1 MTFIDY
7 PGHWLTGLALLLT
20 AAGIIWAFATGLL
33 ARLGWRRWGLA
44 LLAWCPLLMVLGL
57 LANPGRLDQG
67 SHQRPCTVLALFDT
81 SESMSIHTNDT
92 TRLDQALSRFQT
104 AFAPQ
109 DTSSPTFQYYGFAER
124 CTPVGS
130 LDRLPRWGQ
139 RSSLTEAWSLLNP
152 WLNRPSTSAH
162 EPSDISG
169 IVLFTDGQVD
179 QQQTAVY
186 ARQENPKIPMILVGV
201 GSEQAQRDVALTRLQ
216 APTCVG
222 LHQAYPVTV
231 TLESTALAGQTLTS
245 DLYLNDHLLDS
256 RGLDVTDDHQIDH
269 MTFDLCGKALGHEIL
284 RVEVRTTEDEDN
296 LRNNQGSSIVQV
308 VANENLKVL
317 LYSEVANMD
326 IGKIRQALLRDEKI
340 ELDFRLNAVRNPA
353 RVRGD
358 ARKSQ
363 LVQLPDSTNELN
375 RFDVIILG
383 PTEVSRLSDQTIQN
397 LHQYVTER
405 GGALILL
412 PARDSMALP
421 QWHNPK
427 MTSLLPVTF
436 SEQRTSRGSNVHA
449 VHLTD
454 QARAHGCFSDFSLE
468 AFTPETVAAYEQAV
482 KKPAASTWLTAGDIP
497 LVCSHRIGR
506 GRVCLLNC
514 PLLFQWYREDEQGGL
529 LRELLASVTS
539 TLGSVRAEESRID
552 LVSRY
557 DDRHQTVQFE
567 ALVRNH
573 DFQPAENATV
583 LLTCHNVT
591 HHMQAVAPG
600 RYQVQCDPQQQSSF
614 LAQVKAERSGAF
626 LGERVVAIHLPSR
639 ANEMTKPQAN
649 KAFLKQ
655 LAQHVGA
662 TYVDVEQLD
671 RATAQAFSS
680 SRTVTEPTDL
690 VPLWHRW
697 GLLVLICGTLIAY
710 WFARRMA
717 GLV

>member
-7 PGHWLTGLALLLT
+7 PGHWLAGLALLLIT
-20 AAGIIWAFATGLL
+20 AWILWAFATGRLT
-33 ARLGWRRWGLA
+33 RLGWRRWGLA

-57 LANPGRLDQG
+57 LANPGRLDQR

-81 SESMSIHTNDT
+81 SESMSIHTDET
-92 TRLDQALSRFQT
+92 TRLDQALNGFQV
-104 AFAPQ
+104 AFAPE
-109 DTSSPTFQYYGFAER
+109 DRTSPTFQYYGFAER
-124 CTPVGS
+124 CTPVTS
-130 LDRLPRWGQ
+130 LDRLPRWGR

-152 WLNRPSTSAH
+152 WLARPSTSDH
-162 EPSDISG
+162 QLSDISG

-179 QQQTAVY
+179 QQQAAVY
-186 ARQENPKIPMILVGV
+186 ARQENPEIPMILVGV

-222 LHQAYPVTV
+222 LRQAYPVTV
-231 TLESTALAGQTLTS
+231 TLESTALAGQTLCV
-245 DLYLNDHLLDS
+245 DLYLNDHLLHS
-256 RGLDVTDDHQIDH
+256 RNLDVTDDPQIDN
-269 MTFDLCGKALGHEIL
+269 MAFDLCGKALGHDLL
-284 RVEVRTTEDEDN
+284 RVEVRTTEQEDN
-296 LRNNQGSSIVQV
+296 VRNNQLSSIVQV

-353 RVRGD
+353 RVQGD

-363 LVQLPDSTNELN
+363 LVQLPESPNELN

-383 PTEVSRLSDQTIQN
+383 PTEVSRLSDPMVQN
-397 LHQYVTER
+397 LYQFVTQR
-405 GGALILL
+405 GGAMILL

-436 SEQRTSRGSNVHA
+436 STHRNSLSSEVHP

-454 QARAHGCFSDFSLE
+454 QARAHGCFSDLSVE
-468 AFTPETVAAYEQAV
+468 AFTHETMAAYGQAI

-497 LVCSHRIGR
+497 LVCSHRVGR

-514 PLLFQWYREDEQGGL
+514 PLLFQWYREDEHGGL

-557 DDRHQTVQFE
+557 DDRHQTIQFE
-567 ALVRNH
+567 ALVRDP

-626 LGERVVAIHLPSR
+626 LGERVVAVHLPAR
-639 ANEMTKPQAN
+639 PNEMTKPQAN

-671 RATAQAFSS
+671 RATAQTFAST
-680 SRTVTEPTDL
+680 RTVTEATDL

-697 GLLVLICGTLIAY
+697 GLLLVICGTLIAY
-710 WFARRMA
+710 WFVRRMA